1 MAACANPK
9 AGRPPAD
16 SPTPSKPPRCD
27 LKQQGVLEKRFPGT
41 RISWL
46 EFPAGPQ
53 LLEALSVG
61 SLEFGLTGDSPPV
74 FAQAA
79 GKDLLYV
86 GAEPPKPDSSALLV
100 LNDSPLRTL
109 GDLKG
114 RRIAVQKG
122 SSAHYLLVRAVE
134 RAGLQWADIQPV
146 YLTPAD
152 ARAAFERKS
161 VDAWAIWD
169 PFYAA
174 TELAIQPRVLA
185 TGRDLASSN
194 NSFYLAARP
203 FVQAHPQ
210 VLRVLFE
217 ELSRA
222 DRLAQ
227 EARKDAIKLI
237 ADFSGLDAGVVS
249 LFIQRRPSSPV
260 GLLSNATVAD
270 SAADDTF
277 ADIIGTLAGSDRDG
291 DAVSFALA
299 DSSAS
304 TESGFSEQKASAYG
318 TFHLNTTTGAYKFV
332 VNDGAVEA
340 LKAPATA
347 TFSVN
352 ATDGTAAS
360 ASHSAMRRRGTGWAG
375 GTACSGMTSAAFHR
389 ARAASAISA
398 AARALLRR
406 RGIARSGRRKSR
418 RRGAGFRS
426 NIGHHTRIGQRIG
439 LGRNWLGLGRR
450 GSLGN
455 GEVVIHVG
463 LPADNAGKADQQ
475 HHRPDPEH
483 PDLQALHRFGA
494 GLAGSGN
501 ILRLG
506 AFLRLCGE
514 YSPARAEQ
522 AALVHPPQPFEQ
534 RRAAHAPTASAEAL
548 LRASQSN
555 TGRPL
560 AVSQSAL

>member
-1 MAACANPK
+1 MT
-9 AGRPPAD
+9 RPTL
-16 SPTPSKPPRCD
+16 SPQRRRALQLLGVTAFHWALASRYAHAQSSTGPGPEQLRIGYQKSAVNLVI

-41 RISWL
+41 RVSWL

-100 LNDSPLRTL
+100 LKDSPLRTL
-109 GDLKG
+109 ADLKG

-122 SSAHYLLVRAVE
+122 SSAHYLLVKAVE
-134 RAGLQWADIQPV
+134 RAGLQWTDIQPV
-146 YLTPAD
+146 YLAPAD

-203 FVQAHPQ
+203 FVHAHPQ
-210 VLRVLFE
+210 VLRVLFD

-260 GLLSNATVAD
+260 DVPGPTTVAD
-270 SAADDTF
+270 QQRVADAF
-277 ADIIGTLAGSDRDG
+277 FKLGLIPKPVNVADIVWRP
-291 DAVSFALA
+291 V
-299 DSSAS
+299 
-304 TESGFSEQKASAYG
+304 
-318 TFHLNTTTGAYKFV
+318 
-332 VNDGAVEA
+332 
-340 LKAPATA
+340 
-347 TFSVN
+347 
-352 ATDGTAAS
+352 
-360 ASHSAMRRRGTGWAG
+360 
-375 GTACSGMTSAAFHR
+375 
-389 ARAASAISA
+389 
-398 AARALLRR
+398 
-406 RGIARSGRRKSR
+406 ARS
-418 RRGAGFRS
+418 
-426 NIGHHTRIGQRIG
+426 
-439 LGRNWLGLGRR
+439 
-450 GSLGN
+450 
-455 GEVVIHVG
+455 
-463 LPADNAGKADQQ
+463 
-475 HHRPDPEH
+475 
-483 PDLQALHRFGA
+483 
-494 GLAGSGN
+494 
-501 ILRLG
+501 
-506 AFLRLCGE
+506 
-514 YSPARAEQ
+514 
-522 AALVHPPQPFEQ
+522 
-534 RRAAHAPTASAEAL
+534 
-548 LRASQSN
+548 
-555 TGRPL
+555 
-560 AVSQSAL
+560 